1 MLWIVLIVL
10 LAGSATVSASE
21 TALFGLSRQTVF
33 EFSHSKKRMHHRV
46 MVLLREPR
54 QLLLTLLMT
63 NTAVNV
69 AIFSISFFLF
79 RSLTGM
85 SPTLTAVA
93 SLLAPAAVIL
103 LGEMLPKAT
112 ALIRA
117 RQMAPMAASL
127 IGPLH
132 AVLAPIRWI
141 LGTFVVEPTIR
152 LLSPQTA
159 VHDIVTTDELKLL
172 VDHSAQEGEITSNEN
187 EMLHSVITFTDVS
200 VREIMTPRVDIR
212 SIRDSTSNPNVLAIV
227 KAEKRR
233 RLPIIGRDLDD
244 IRGVLYGRDILLSPD
259 VPMAKL
265 MKPAHFVP
273 EQVNLVQLLQNFRNN
288 NIHMAIVVDEFGGT
302 SGLVT
307 MDDIL
312 AYVVGILP
320 DSDRTRPVLSE
331 QIDDNTYRVSGNL
344 SARAWA
350 DRFGVETFDRS
361 VDTVA
366 GIILARLGRLPKTGD
381 TVHIRNLTLTVERL
395 DRRRIDRVL
404 LTRRPEPTPE
414 EPQS

>member
-1 MLWIVLIVL
+1 
-10 LAGSATVSASE
+10 
-21 TALFGLSRQTVF
+21 
-33 EFSHSKKRMHHRV
+33 
-46 MVLLREPR
+46 
-54 QLLLTLLMT
+54 
-63 NTAVNV
+63 
-69 AIFSISFFLF
+69 
-79 RSLTGM
+79 
-85 SPTLTAVA
+85 
-93 SLLAPAAVIL
+93 
-103 LGEMLPKAT
+103 
-112 ALIRA
+112 
-117 RQMAPMAASL
+117 
-127 IGPLH
+127 
-132 AVLAPIRWI
+132 
-141 LGTFVVEPTIR
+141 
-152 LLSPQTA
+152 
-159 VHDIVTTDELKLL
+159 
-172 VDHSAQEGEITSNEN
+172 
-187 EMLHSVITFTDVS
+187 
-200 VREIMTPRVDIR
+200 MTPRVDIR
-212 SIRDSTSNPNVLAIV
+212 SIRDSTSNPDVLAIV

-320 DSDRTRPVLSE
+320 DSDQTPPVLSE
-331 QIDDNTYRVSGNL
+331 QIDENTYRISGNL